1 MLARN
6 AHAFSFYD
14 GYPVSPGHVL
24 VVPRRHDLDLFELT
38 KEEQQAVF
46 ELVAEM
52 RDFIL
57 AEHRPDG
64 VNVGINIGEAAGQTV
79 GHAHVHLIPRYQ
91 GDLPDPRG
99 GVRWV
104 IPEKADYWSMGGG
117 GPSNSAG

>member
-52 RDFIL
+52 RDFLL